1 MASNNE
7 KRASSRIYI
16 EKKVFDFAKNI
27 DPNKLE
33 TAYISNENGEYIFK
47 IRGKNKRSGV
57 AETIGLT
64 KSNINDDYILVVLP
78 VAATRYVY
86 FREYKNNNKLNIKIN
101 KIDKNDKFN
110 KIKFNDYFETT
121 YV

>member
-101 KIDKNDKFN
+101 KIDKKDKFN

>member
-33 TAYISNENGEYIFK
+33 TAYISNKNGKYIFK
-47 IRGKNKRSGV
+47 IKGKNERTGI